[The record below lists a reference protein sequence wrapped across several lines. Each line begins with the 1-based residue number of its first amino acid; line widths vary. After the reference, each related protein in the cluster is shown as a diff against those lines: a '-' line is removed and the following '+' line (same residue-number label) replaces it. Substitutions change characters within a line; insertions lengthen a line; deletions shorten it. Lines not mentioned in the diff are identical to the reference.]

1 MRLTQLGAGLIVCL
15 TQIIALPTRTTQEV
29 APRSFASGSTTCYSQ
44 CPSSV
49 DGYALTSKT
58 EISDYF
64 SDLVYHQCYYQSGDV
79 SCNYYDDG
87 SLYGGSENAPYDNT
101 DCPTQAPSG
110 GCGATNPDSSTYFKR
125 RSVARPKTNAERII
139 QARQYK
145 PKRD

>member
-1 MRLTQLGAGLIVCL
+1 MRLTQFGATMLVCL
-15 TQIIALPTRTTQEV
+15 AGILAVPTKTTGEL
-29 APRSFASGSTTCYSQ
+29 APRAFASGSTTCYSQ

-49 DGYALTSKT
+49 DGYALEAMYYNT
-58 EISDYF
+58 DYF
-64 SDLVYHQCYYQSGDV
+64 SQTNYHQCYYGEI

-87 SLYGGSENAPYDNT
+87 SVFSQWGTEN
-101 DCPTQAPSG
+101 CPTQAPSG

-145 PKRD
+145 PKKD

>member
-15 TQIIALPTRTTQEV
+15 TGIIALPTRSTEEL
-29 APRSFASGSTTCYSQ
+29 APRAFASGSTTCYSQ

-49 DGYALTSKT
+49 DGYALTSKNDLT
-58 EISDYF
+58 DYF
-64 SDLVYHQCYYQSGDV
+64 SQTVYHQCYYQSGGV
-79 SCNYYDDG
+79 ACNYYDDG
-87 SLYGGSENAPYDNT
+87 SLYSQYDSTN
-101 DCPTQAPSG
+101 CPTQAPSG

-125 RSVARPKTNAERII
+125 RSVARPQTNAERII